1 MRLKKHLLLL
11 STLVS
16 ISISSCGGLGSF
28 FNDTQNE
35 NSTGST
41 KSETTTEEVKKDT
54 ETKED
59 TTKEDNKTEEPKNEP
74 KEDPKP
80 NPEPEVTTKYKTT
93 FYFDDNKTVY
103 KTLELPVGT
112 VPTLEQ
118 VGTPTKPDD
127 YENKTRFS
135 FSYWQVITTGQ
146 YYGKLVGDLEKN
158 NGISNI
164 QSNFFNVDFD
174 IAYKAVFDQRSL
186 KFNVKFYND
195 DELITSFDMPYDS
208 DYKNETYINAVSR
221 GLYREPIKID
231 NDGNLFGF
239 NGWSTT
245 KGASSGYSR
254 VDLPLLKD
262 DTVYYATFSKTST
275 KVFTYEWNFDSN
287 GKMTREITRD
297 VQYLLDQGSLQL
309 NGTTITSF
317 IGPKKKVND
326 FNWGYNLYLTDNRFT
341 KIGAQNGDTPGGL
354 AGCEATNL
362 YMNSI
367 TEIGARGLSL
377 SRIKTLEANNV
388 TTIGEGAFYKN
399 DYLTSITLPKLGVL
413 STNAFDQCVLLEN
426 VTFGSLTQIGQTAF
440 RGCTSLKSITIPNSV
455 TTISRDSDDYMP
467 FTGCSSLETISI
479 GSTNSKFRVE
489 NNALISKSDNAL
501 LVATNNTTSVPTSVK
516 VIMPRAF
523 DSLKG
528 LTEVTIPTSVTSIS
542 SKAFSACSNLTKVIY
557 KGTYNEFKNKCPS
570 SAPSNIFTFRNANT
584 ISITCSDKTVQV

>member
-1 MRLKKHLLLL
+1 MKLKKHLVLL

-16 ISISSCGGLGSF
+16 LSISSCGGLGSF
-28 FNDTQNE
+28 LNDTQNE
-35 NSTGST
+35 NSTSST
-41 KSETTTEEVKKDT
+41 KSETTTEEAKKDT

-135 FSYWQVITTGQ
+135 FCYWQVITTGQ

-158 NGISNI
+158 AGISNI

-174 IAYKAVFDQRSL
+174 IAYKAVFDQKDLR
-186 KFNVKFYND
+186 FNVKFYND
-195 DELITSFDMPYDS
+195 DELITSFNMTYGS
-208 DYKNETYINAVSR
+208 DFKDEKAISFR
-221 GLYREPIKID
+221 SSELYREPFKVD
-231 NDGNLFGF
+231 NNGYVNSF

-245 KGASSGYSR
+245 KGAASGYSR
-254 VDLPLLKD
+254 VNLPPLTK
-262 DTVYYATFSKTST
+262 DTVYYATFSTT
-275 KVFTYEWNFDSN
+275 TEKVFAYEWNYNPS
-287 GKMTREITRD
+287 GKLTREKKYTLEEFVNNKRIT
-297 VQYLLDQGSLQL
+297 YS
-309 NGTTITSF
+309 NKTITNF
-317 IGPKKKVND
+317 ISLVASVND
-326 FNWGYNLYLTDNRFT
+326 YNWGCNIYLADNQFT
-341 KIGAQNGDTPGGL
+341 KIGGGNASNGGAL
-354 AGCEATNL
+354 AGLNATNL
-362 YMNSI
+362 FMPSI
-367 TEIGARGLSL
+367 VEVGAYGLETTSL
-377 SRIKTLEANNV
+377 KTLEANSV
-388 TTIGEGAFYKN
+388 TTIGEGAFQNN
-399 DYLTSITLPKLGVL
+399 DDLTTVSLTKLSVL
-413 STNAFDQCVLLEN
+413 SKDAFNTCTALEN

-440 RGCTSLKSITIPNSV
+440 KGCTSLKSITIPNSV

-479 GSTNSKFRVE
+479 GSTNTKFRVE

-557 KGTYNEFKNKCPS
+557 KGTYNEFKGKCPS